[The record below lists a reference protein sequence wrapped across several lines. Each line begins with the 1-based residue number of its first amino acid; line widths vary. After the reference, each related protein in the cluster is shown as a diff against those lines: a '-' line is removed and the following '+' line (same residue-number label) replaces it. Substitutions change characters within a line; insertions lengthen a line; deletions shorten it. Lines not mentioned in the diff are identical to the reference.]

1 LFGRALPAFER
12 LGVKVAVSPETT
24 SRICNDKHALCAH
37 LRNAGIASA
46 QSWLPN
52 ELPAEPSFPL
62 FIKPREGRGGVS
74 AFAVRTRRELD
85 FFLEYV
91 GRPVVQE
98 FLIGR
103 EYTIDLLCG
112 FDHQPRSVVP
122 RERVVVR
129 AGVTD
134 RGRTVNDPAL
144 VQLGLDCASAL
155 DFAGPVNI
163 QCRVVDGTPV
173 VFEINPRFSGGI
185 PLTIAAGA
193 DFPRMIV
200 DLARGHQ
207 VPSSIGLF
215 QDGLIMTS
223 YEDALYLEQRDMATL
238 RQPAEVSAPRPWP
251 VLTRQ
256 VA

>member
-1 LFGRALPAFER
+1 
-12 LGVKVAVSPETT
+12 
-24 SRICNDKHALCAH
+24 
-37 LRNAGIASA
+37 
-46 QSWLPN
+46 
-52 ELPAEPSFPL
+52 
-62 FIKPREGRGGVS
+62 
-74 AFAVRTRRELD
+74 
-85 FFLEYV
+85 
-91 GRPVVQE
+91 VQE

-112 FDHQPRSVVP
+112 FDHQPRAIVP

-144 VQLGLDCASAL
+144 IQLARDCAAAL
-155 DFAGPVNI
+155 DFSGPVNI

-207 VPSSIGLF
+207 VPSSIGDF
-215 QDGLIMTS
+215 QDGLWMTS
-223 YEDALYLEQRDMATL
+223 YEEGLYLEQRDMATL
-238 RQPAEVSAPRPWP
+238 RATSETTTPRPWP
-251 VLTRQ
+251 VLTRR